1 MKEERRG
8 KVKNE
13 RTKEEERFIM
23 RKKRREKIM
32 LKEKRKGKGL
42 ER

>member
-13 RTKEEERFIM
+13 GTKEEERFIM

-32 LKEKRKGKGL
+32 LKEERKGKGL